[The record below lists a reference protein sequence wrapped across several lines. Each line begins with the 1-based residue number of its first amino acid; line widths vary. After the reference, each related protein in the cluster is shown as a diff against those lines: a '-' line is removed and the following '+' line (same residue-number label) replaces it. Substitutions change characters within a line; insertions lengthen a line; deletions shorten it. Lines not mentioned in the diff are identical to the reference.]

1 MDWET
6 LYCPDKQCQKYGI
19 PFAPGFMVKHGSS
32 HGQKQAKCKA
42 CRSSVALRYGTAYL
56 GCDSD
61 PAIFETAVRALAE
74 GNGIRAPASYWKI
87 HEI

>member
-42 CRSSVALRYGTAYL
+42 WRSSVALRYRRDGTVIPL
-56 GCDSD
+56 FSRRPCGTT
-61 PAIFETAVRALAE
+61 E
-74 GNGIRAPASYWKI
+74 
-87 HEI
+87 